1 MRRTALFEENEAR
14 SACVALALGKSGGK
28 RSVLASNAW
37 CEVCVAKRGRV
48 SERHDR

>member
-14 SACVALALGKSGGK
+14 SAALALGKSGGK